1 MAALPLAVGIAYAVS
16 RLRRY
21 AAEKKRSA
29 DYVADNRVVPLDPN
43 QAAQAGAAAV
53 QLVPTGAVKTS
64 LLVTRRDSEG
74 NTIVEEREVAAD
86 HAAGEAQLPQGAILR
101 KTKT

>member
-21 AAEKKRSA
+21 AAEKERSA
-29 DYVADNRVVPLDPN
+29 DYVACNRVAPLDPN

-64 LLVTRRDSEG
+64 VLVTRRDS
-74 NTIVEEREVAAD
+74 
-86 HAAGEAQLPQGAILR
+86 
-101 KTKT
+101 

>member
-43 QAAQAGAAAV
+43 QAAHAGAAAV

-64 LLVTRRDSEG
+64 VLVTRRDS
-74 NTIVEEREVAAD
+74 
-86 HAAGEAQLPQGAILR
+86 
-101 KTKT
+101 

>member
-21 AAEKKRSA
+21 AAEKERSA
-29 DYVADNRVVPLDPN
+29 DYVADNRVAPLDPN

-53 QLVPTGAVKTS
+53 QVVPTGAVKTS

-74 NTIVEEREVAAD
+74 NTIVEERKVAAD

-101 KTKT
+101 KT